1 MDWRLFHWVN
11 AVQQRTTWAHGP
23 LRLYAKV
30 GIVVFPLAIVVAW
43 WVARRERD
51 PRRVAAAAWAGL
63 AALGALVVNQLVGQL
78 VLRPRP
84 YLIHSG
90 VHLLVG
96 RTADFSFPSDHLA
109 VAAAV
114 AAALFLVDRRLGSA
128 AAILAGFMALARV
141 YVGAHYPG
149 DVAGGIVIG
158 VLVALAG
165 WPLAVRVLE
174 PLAAR
179 LARSP
184 LRPLVFARD
193 TQ

>member
-1 MDWRLFHWVN
+1 MGGSGGSGR
-11 AVQQRTTWAHGP
+11 
-23 LRLYAKV
+23 
-30 GIVVFPLAIVVAW
+30 
-43 WVARRERD
+43 
-51 PRRVAAAAWAGL
+51 PRR
-63 AALGALVVNQLVGQL
+63 QSTR
-78 VLRPRP
+78 RPPRSQASP
-84 YLIHSG
+84 LCDPFRGSPP
-90 VHLLVG
+90 VG
-96 RTADFSFPSDHLA
+96 RTGDCSFPSDHVA
-109 VAAAV
+109 VAASV
-114 AAALFLVDRRLGSA
+114 AAALCRVVRRRGLP

-165 WPLAVRVLE
+165 WPPAVRVLE

>member
-1 MDWRLFHWVN
+1 MIADSDSVSNGWSLPGVRLV
-11 AVQQRTTWAHGP
+11 RTTLAPGDC
-23 LRLYAKV
+23 
-30 GIVVFPLAIVVAW
+30 VVMAT
-43 WVARRERD
+43 D
-51 PRRVAAAAWAGL
+51 
-63 AALGALVVNQLVGQL
+63 
-78 VLRPRP
+78 
-84 YLIHSG
+84 G
-90 VHLLVG
+90 VD
-96 RTADFSFPSDHLA
+96 TAF
-109 VAAAV
+109 V
-114 AAALFLVDRRLGSA
+114 R
-128 AAILAGFMALARV
+128 
-141 YVGAHYPG
+141 